1 MKYNTPLLLAALCA
15 SMTFAGCQANTSV
28 PESSAKLMTV
38 GKTTFTKGDEYNVF
52 KEISGTNGVLS
63 IANRKIADKEIGVTD
78 EIKEEAQ
85 NTLDTYTA
93 VDGFEDQLKEN
104 GYDSAED
111 FINKVLIPN
120 IQSTKLTEK
129 YFTDAKEEIIQE
141 FDPVKAFIIETDS
154 EDNAN
159 KALEALK
166 KGEDAGK
173 VGAQYAKA
181 DATYTGSEQIVS
193 TQDSG
198 LPETLR
204 NAILDASKDG
214 LLDQVFTS
222 DTSTDDVTY
231 YVASVVSTDYDANLK
246 DIISAL
252 SSNQTVA
259 KDCQIYYLKKY
270 AFEVHDQEIFDAF
283 KANSPEYLVTRP
295 DLTESDDSQ
304 SAAA

>member
-1 MKYNTPLLLAALCA
+1 MKYKTPLLLAALCA
-15 SMTFAGCQANTSV
+15 SMTFAGCRANTSV

-166 KGEDAGK
+166 K
-173 VGAQYAKA
+173 AKTPERSA
-181 DATYTGSEQIVS
+181 RSTPRPTPPIPEANRSFPRRTAAFRKRSATPFS
-193 TQDSG
+193 TPAKTACSI
-198 LPETLR
+198 R
-204 NAILDASKDG
+204 
-214 LLDQVFTS
+214 
-222 DTSTDDVTY
+222 
-231 YVASVVSTDYDANLK
+231 
-246 DIISAL
+246 
-252 SSNQTVA
+252 SSPA
-259 KDCQIYYLKKY
+259 
-270 AFEVHDQEIFDAF
+270 
-283 KANSPEYLVTRP
+283 TRRP
-295 DLTESDDSQ
+295 TM
-304 SAAA
+304 